1 MTTGDPWWRTDTD
14 LCSKLIRKK
23 QEIASAEFDNALQR
37 WVGFDYTRPDDSPV
51 GCLKLGP
58 FVTLAEAMDALE
70 KSVL

>member
-1 MTTGDPWWRTDTD
+1 MRDFWWRNDND
-14 LCSKLIRKK
+14 LCSKLIREK

-58 FVTLAEAMDALE
+58 FFTLAEAMDALE
-70 KSVL
+70 KSVV